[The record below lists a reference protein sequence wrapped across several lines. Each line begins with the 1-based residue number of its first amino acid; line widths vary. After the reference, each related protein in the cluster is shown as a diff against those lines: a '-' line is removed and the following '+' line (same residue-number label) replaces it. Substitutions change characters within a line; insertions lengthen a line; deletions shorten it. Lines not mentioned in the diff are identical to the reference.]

1 MKILEKKSLKEVT
14 YDELLEMYK
23 ISDEFLKY
31 LETELKS
38 VEKMEENQ

>member
-1 MKILEKKSLKEVT
+1 MEKKSLKEVT

>member
-1 MKILEKKSLKEVT
+1 MEKKSLKEVT

-31 LETELKS
+31 LDTELKS
-38 VEKMEENQ
+38 VEKMEEDQ